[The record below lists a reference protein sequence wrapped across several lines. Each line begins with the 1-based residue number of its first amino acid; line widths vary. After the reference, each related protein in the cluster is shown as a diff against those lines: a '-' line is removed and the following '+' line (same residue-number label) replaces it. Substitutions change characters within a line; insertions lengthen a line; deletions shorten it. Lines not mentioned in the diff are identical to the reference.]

1 VRRAKETVWTPGPW
15 YATGVNVR
23 AATGQGDAALVAVCT
38 DLWANRD
45 TLLEEKLAN
54 ATLAAASPELLTAAR
69 IALVSLNHVLERN
82 PELDPM
88 IAERKVISDA
98 IDKATGGNP

>member
-1 VRRAKETVWTPGPW
+1 VTDTLHTPGPW
-15 YATGVNVR
+15 RATGVNVR
-23 AATGQGDAALVAVCT
+23 ASTDQGDGALIAVMT

-69 IALVSLNHVLERN
+69 VALVSLNHVLDRN

-88 IAERKVISDA
+88 VAERKMIASV
-98 IDKATGGNP
+98 IDKATGGHE